1 MYNDD
6 HGNYDVIG
14 DIHGHVTKLEKLLI
28 KLEYTKSESGYYL
41 HPTRKVVFLGD
52 FIDGGNEHRKV
63 INIVKPMVEN
73 QAAYA
78 IMANH
83 EFNCISFHTNH
94 PETGLPLRERS
105 IKNIGQHIEF
115 LAEYKKHDKEMLEVI
130 EWFKTLPLFIDF
142 PEIRAVHACWSVHEM
157 NKIKQYLN
165 ADNVIKPELFEAF
178 FVKANTKN
186 TDEFNAIEVLLK
198 GVEVPLPEKKS
209 FEDKS
214 GIERHEIR
222 VKWWLTN
229 GETYS
234 DYALVPPKTNVP
246 NIPLPKELIKHY
258 FYGGNE
264 KPVFVGHYW
273 LNGHPEIQAP
283 NIACLDY
290 SAGKG
295 GHQVAYQWYKNDNGL
310 STKNFVQSD

>member
-6 HGNYDVIG
+6 QGNYDIIG
-14 DIHGHVTKLEKLLI
+14 DIHGYVTKLEKLLK
-28 KLEYTKSESGYYL
+28 KLEYTKNEQGFYS
-41 HPTRKVVFLGD
+41 HPTRKVIFLGD
-52 FIDGGNEHRKV
+52 FIDGGNEHKAV

-94 PETGLPLRERS
+94 PTTGLPLRERS

-115 LAEYKKHDKEMLEVI
+115 LTEYQEHNEEMIETI
-130 EWFKTLPLFIDF
+130 EWFKTLPLFLDLS
-142 PEIRAVHACWSVHEM
+142 EIRAIHACWSDFEI
-157 NKIKQYLN
+157 NKIKPYLTPEN
-165 ADNVIKPELFEAF
+165 TIKPELFEEF
-178 FVKANTKN
+178 FIKANTKN
-186 TDEFNAIEVLLK
+186 TPEFDAVEVLLK
-198 GVEVPLPEKKS
+198 GLEIPLPNGKC

-214 GIERHEIR
+214 GTLRTDIR
-222 VKWWLTN
+222 VKWWLTD

-234 DYALVPPKTNVP
+234 DYALVPPNTVVP
-246 NIPLPKELIKHY
+246 DIPLPKEQLVNY
-258 FYGGNE
+258 FYTDS
-264 KPVFVGHYW
+264 KPVFIGHYW
-273 LNGHPEIQAP
+273 LNGHPEIQAD

-295 GHQVAYQWYKNDNGL
+295 GHQVAYRWNKGD
-310 STKNFVQSD
+310 TKLINSHFIVCE